1 MLRPIA
7 LFSAAL
13 TFTALSACAPTPKQN
28 TTRSAARPA
37 STESSPDVAA
47 RPAATDEGMEPVGEE
62 NTDNAQEPRRYVECE
77 KEIGIECSSGYMDGC
92 TKNLTLYHVCVKE
105 DAKPGPPC
113 EQELGARCFPGE
125 TDACLVDPAV
135 AKTHICFKR

>member
-13 TFTALSACAPTPKQN
+13 TFSVLSACSTAPQTKTSD
-28 TTRSAARPA
+28 TTARPARPA
-37 STESSPDVAA
+37 STESGPGVAA
-47 RPAATDEGMEPVGEE
+47 RPAATDDGMEPGGEE
-62 NTDNAQEPRRYVECE
+62 KAKKPRFIECA
-77 KEIGIECSSGYMDGC
+77 KEIGIKCPSGYMDGC
-92 TKNLTLYHVCVKE
+92 TKNLTLYHVCVKQ

-113 EQELGARCFPGE
+113 EQESAKRCFPGE
-125 TDACLVDPAV
+125 DDACLVDPAV